1 MKTFREKL
9 FNSISQNQSR
19 ICIGL
24 DPVLEQFPNE
34 VTASHPNIKKRLEFF
49 FKEVI
54 SNTAD
59 NCCAFKP
66 QVAMFSSLACEDV
79 LENLINWI
87 KLNYPDHL
95 VIFDGKRS
103 DIGNTSK
110 HYASEAFERYQ
121 SDAAT
126 VNPYMG
132 FESIHPFLK
141 NKDKGVYLLCRT
153 SNPGSDVIQSVVTIT
168 TKFGEKMPL
177 YQRIA
182 ELVNS
187 ECSSGQVGLVVGANC
202 LEELKLIDK
211 KFPSIPL
218 LLPGVGK
225 QGGTI
230 EDIKKII
237 DSERKVSQNISN
249 NLINVSR
256 SILYPSKEN
265 NWLELVSKT
274 AKQFDFELGT
284 GD

>member
-24 DPVLEQFPNE
+24 DPDLEQFPNE

-66 QVAMFSSLACEDV
+66 QAAMFSSLACEDV

-87 KLNYPDHL
+87 KLNYANHL
-95 VIFDGKRS
+95 IIFDGKRS

-110 HYASEAFERYQ
+110 YYASEAFDRYQ

-141 NKDKGVYLLCRT
+141 NKEKGVYLLCRT
-153 SNPGSDVIQSVVTIT
+153 SNPGSDVIQSVTVTT
-168 TKFGEKMPL
+168 NFGEKMPL

-182 ELVNS
+182 ELANS
-187 ECSSGQVGLVVGANC
+187 ECSNGQVGLVVGANC
-202 LEELKLIDK
+202 LEELKLVDK
-211 KFPSIPL
+211 KFPSTPL

-230 EDIKKII
+230 GSIKKII
-237 DSERKVSQNISN
+237 DSEGKVSKYRSN
-249 NLINVSR
+249 KLINVSR
-256 SILYPSKEN
+256 SILYPSKEK

-274 AKQFDFELGT
+274 AKQFDFELGA
-284 GD
+284 GG

>member
-9 FNSISQNQSR
+9 LNSISQNQSR

-66 QVAMFSSLACEDV
+66 QAAMFSSLACEDV

-87 KLNYPDHL
+87 KLNYANHL
-95 VIFDGKRS
+95 IIFDGKRS

-110 HYASEAFERYQ
+110 YYASEAFDRYQ

-141 NKDKGVYLLCRT
+141 NKEKGVYLLCRT
-153 SNPGSDVIQSVVTIT
+153 SNPGSDVIQSVTVTT
-168 TKFGEKMPL
+168 NFGEKMPL

-182 ELVNS
+182 ELANS
-187 ECSSGQVGLVVGANC
+187 ECSNGQVGLVVGANC
-202 LEELKLIDK
+202 LEELKLVDK
-211 KFPSIPL
+211 KFPSTPL

-230 EDIKKII
+230 GSIKKII
-237 DSERKVSQNISN
+237 DSEGKVSKYRSN
-249 NLINVSR
+249 KLINVSR
-256 SILYPSKEN
+256 SILYPSKEK

-274 AKQFDFELGT
+274 AKQFDFELGA
-284 GD
+284 GG

>member
-34 VTASHPNIKKRLEFF
+34 VTASYPNIKERLEFF

-59 NCCAFKP
+59 SCCAFKP
-66 QVAMFSSLACEDV
+66 QAAMFSSLACEDV

-87 KLNYPDHL
+87 KLNYSSHL

-126 VNPYMG
+126 VSPYMG

-141 NKDKGVYLLCRT
+141 NKEKGVYLLCRT
-153 SNPGSDVIQSVVTIT
+153 SNPGSDVIQSATIT

-182 ELVNS
+182 ELANS
-187 ECSSGQVGLVVGANC
+187 EYSNGQVGLVVGANC
-202 LEELKLIDK
+202 LEELRLIDK
-211 KFPSIPL
+211 KFPSTPL
-218 LLPGVGK
+218 LIPGVGK

-230 EDIKKII
+230 GSVKKII
-237 DSERKVSQNISN
+237 DSEDKVSKYSSN

-256 SILYPSKEN
+256 SVLYPSKEK
-265 NWLELVSKT
+265 NWLARVSKT
-274 AKQFDFELGT
+274 AKQFDFELGI
-284 GD
+284 GG

>member
-1 MKTFREKL
+1 
-9 FNSISQNQSR
+9 
-19 ICIGL
+19 
-24 DPVLEQFPNE
+24 
-34 VTASHPNIKKRLEFF
+34 
-49 FKEVI
+49 
-54 SNTAD
+54 
-59 NCCAFKP
+59 
-66 QVAMFSSLACEDV
+66 
-79 LENLINWI
+79 
-87 KLNYPDHL
+87 
-95 VIFDGKRS
+95 
-103 DIGNTSK
+103 
-110 HYASEAFERYQ
+110 
-121 SDAAT
+121 
-126 VNPYMG
+126 
-132 FESIHPFLK
+132 
-141 NKDKGVYLLCRT
+141 
-153 SNPGSDVIQSVVTIT
+153 
-168 TKFGEKMPL
+168 MPL

-182 ELVNS
+182 ELANS

-230 EDIKKII
+230 EGIKKII
-237 DSERKVSQNISN
+237 DSKRKVSQNSSN

>member
-24 DPVLEQFPNE
+24 DPVLDQFPNE

-66 QVAMFSSLACEDV
+66 QAAMFSSLACEDV

-87 KLNYPDHL
+87 KLNYANHL
-95 VIFDGKRS
+95 IIFDGKRS

-110 HYASEAFERYQ
+110 YYASEAFDRYQ

-141 NKDKGVYLLCRT
+141 NKEKGVYLLCRT
-153 SNPGSDVIQSVVTIT
+153 SNPGSDVIQSVTVTT
-168 TKFGEKMPL
+168 NFGEKMPL

-182 ELVNS
+182 ELANS
-187 ECSSGQVGLVVGANC
+187 ECSNGQVGLVVGANC
-202 LEELKLIDK
+202 LEELKLVDK
-211 KFPSIPL
+211 KFPSTPL

-230 EDIKKII
+230 GSIKKII
-237 DSERKVSQNISN
+237 DSEGKVSKYRSN
-249 NLINVSR
+249 KLINVSR
-256 SILYPSKEN
+256 SILYPSKEK

-274 AKQFDFELGT
+274 AKQFDFELGA
-284 GD
+284 GG

>member
-9 FNSISQNQSR
+9 FSSISQNQSR

-34 VTASHPNIKKRLEFF
+34 VNESHPNIKKRLEFF

-66 QVAMFSSLACEDV
+66 QAAMFSSLACEDV
-79 LENLINWI
+79 LENLINWMR
-87 KLNYPDHL
+87 LNYPDHL
-95 VIFDGKRS
+95 IIFDGKRS

-110 HYASEAFERYQ
+110 HYAIEAFERYQ

-132 FESIHPFLK
+132 FESIHPFLQ
-141 NKDKGVYLLCRT
+141 NKEKGVYLLCRT
-153 SNPGSDVIQSVVTIT
+153 SNPGSDVIQSVTTT

-177 YQRIA
+177 YQLIA
-182 ELVNS
+182 ELANS
-187 ECSSGQVGLVVGANC
+187 ECSSGQLGLVIGANC

-211 KFPSIPL
+211 KFPSTPL

-230 EDIKKII
+230 GSIKKII
-237 DSERKVSQNISN
+237 DSEGKRSTYSSN

-256 SILYPSKEN
+256 SILYPSKEK

-274 AKQFDFELGT
+274 AEQFDFELGA